1 MMKAILC
8 MGLSI
13 GILYKSYKN
22 IKSHN
27 AARAKNHENSMRILE
42 LTRSNDTPLDPEFLE
57 KLKSS
62 WDAIPDGRKGDD
74 PT

>member
-13 GILYKSYKN
+13 SILYKGYEN
-22 IKSHN
+22 IKSRRT
-27 AARAKNHENSMRILE
+27 ARAKDNENSMRILE
-42 LTRSNDTPLDPEFLE
+42 LTRSNDTPLDPAFLE

-62 WDAIPDGRKGDD
+62 WDTIPDIEEKE
-74 PT
+74 TT

>member
-13 GILYKSYKN
+13 GILYKGYEN
-22 IKSHN
+22 IKSRR
-27 AARAKNHENSMRILE
+27 AARTKDHENSMRILE
-42 LTRSNDTPLDPEFLE
+42 LTRSNDTPLDPAFLE

-62 WDAIPDGRKGDD
+62 WDAIPDIEEKE
-74 PT
+74 TT

>member
-13 GILYKSYKN
+13 GILYKSYTD
-22 IKSHN
+22 IKSRRT
-27 AARAKNHENSMRILE
+27 ARVKDHENSMKILE
-42 LTRSNDTPLDPEFLE
+42 LTRPNDTPLDPEFLE

-62 WDAIPDGRKGDD
+62 WDAIPDIEEKE
-74 PT
+74 TT